1 MPSATALRLMMSAR
15 RRVRRRDLRLPALLA
30 FTDPARTPD
39 PLDLACALPR
49 GAGLVYRA
57 FGAADAR
64 SVGLKLAA
72 ICRRRGVLF
81 LVGADAA
88 LARAV
93 KADGVHLPERT
104 ARPIRRRRPRGWIVT
119 VAAHAPKGLLRAA
132 RIGADAAVL
141 SPIFPS
147 RSPSA
152 AQPIGP
158 WRAGCWAR
166 WARLPVYALGGI
178 NGRTVRRLPIGAF
191 SGVAAIDGVVRT

>member
-15 RRVRRRDLRLPALLA
+15 RRARRRDLRLPALLA
-30 FTDPARTPD
+30 FTDPVRTPD
-39 PLDLACALPR
+39 PLALACALPR

-88 LARAV
+88 LARSA
-93 KADGVHLPERT
+93 KADGVHLPER
-104 ARPIRRRRPRGWIVT
+104 AAGSLRRRRRGWIVT
-119 VAAHAPKGLLRAA
+119 VAAHGPKGLARAA

-152 AQPIGP
+152 SQPIGP

-166 WARLPVYALGGI
+166 WVRLPVYALGGI